1 MHPIYVFVNKWIYEC
16 CFCLGGVN
24 LLSQTGNLIYNLFG
38 SILEPDTLLITVI
51 LPTGALQVGLGPKEI
66 EKAAY

>member
-1 MHPIYVFVNKWIYEC
+1 MNAVC
-16 CFCLGGVN
+16 CLGGLN